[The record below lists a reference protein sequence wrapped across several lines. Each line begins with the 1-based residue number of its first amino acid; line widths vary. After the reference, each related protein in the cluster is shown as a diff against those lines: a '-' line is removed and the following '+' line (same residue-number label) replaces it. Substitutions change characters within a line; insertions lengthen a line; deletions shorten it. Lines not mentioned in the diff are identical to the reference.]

1 MSNQVELILNYQK
14 IDEELFKAE
23 KEFSSNED
31 NQKYVRAVK
40 KVKSV
45 QEKLEEYEKKAQ
57 LLLDKYNSLLSQKD
71 TFVEEKVQLEKT
83 VQETSELVAIDYLKG
98 QISLLAS
105 KMDSLK
111 TSLEELEKEM
121 QLVNSEY
128 FAFAKE
134 IKEAKEFGAS
144 YKETFAKLK
153 KEVEEK
159 KVAISAQ
166 LAELESGIS
175 AEFLAKYKTKRL
187 DKQLKFP
194 LVRGCNGTHC
204 SFCGMELSISARNTI
219 SPDNVIECENCHKFV
234 FKEV

>member
-128 FAFAKE
+128 STVTCFF
-134 IKEAKEFGAS
+134 
-144 YKETFAKLK
+144 
-153 KEVEEK
+153 
-159 KVAISAQ
+159 
-166 LAELESGIS
+166 
-175 AEFLAKYKTKRL
+175 
-187 DKQLKFP
+187 
-194 LVRGCNGTHC
+194 
-204 SFCGMELSISARNTI
+204 SIRQCMRINI
-219 SPDNVIECENCHKFV
+219 FIHY
-234 FKEV
+234 